1 MLAPHI
7 VSASDQPPPPQNDKG
22 RPTVKLRIGDI
33 LLQEGLL
40 TPEQLE
46 QALAVQK
53 TQPVSL
59 PLGEV
64 CVELKFLSRSDL
76 NKLLRAHHKRI
87 YLGELLANLGLVTEA
102 QVREALQI
110 QKTERKKLGQV
121 LVEKG
126 WITEAN
132 LINTLSL
139 QLGVPKITPNAG
151 LIDRQQLKGTNPAF
165 LRKNEILPAFKQ
177 GDELTVIMADPLN
190 EDRVRELEKTFRCRI
205 QPAIAAASDIQQAI
219 TACFQT
225 GNSATTDNP
234 ADLRKTL
241 IIGQT
246 NLSTER
252 GDNIVEIL
260 NYLISDAVAERAS
273 DIHVEPQ
280 ESCLRVR
287 YRIDGMLHHKTD
299 LPLFLA
305 LSLTSRI
312 KVLCGLD
319 IAEKRRH
326 QDGRIEAR
334 VMNVAMDLRVSTYA
348 AIHGESVVIRILL
361 RQSALLDMDALGFS
375 PVNRA
380 RYQKLLE
387 CPAGVILVTGPT
399 GSGKTT
405 TLYASLNHLNDLQ
418 QKIITVEDPVEYTIP
433 GIVHGKLDPKLGHTY
448 SEFLK
453 AMMRQDPDVLMVGEI
468 RDRNAAEA
476 VIQAALTGHK
486 VLSTFHT
493 DDTIGALL
501 RLMDMGIETFLI
513 SSTVVSVVAQRLVRS
528 LCPRCREP
536 HTPDKDLLA
545 AFHAHTE
552 GVERFT
558 FHRPTGCAHCKH
570 TGYRGRTAI
579 HEVLGVNDSIRDCI
593 LARQPSAEIRLHA
606 RTHAGLISMREDGF
620 YKATKGITSLEEVV
634 RVVFNSES
642 DALQHRSAAEIV
654 ALCEGTFAGD
664 TKTVS
669 DTVHAG
675 CLTPLLPIV
684 LTVPGEGDCLEGEAY
699 RIRFECGTIESEQ
712 NRIAEFFQAY
722 RQALERVN
730 QPFDP
735 FLVEDFLDF
744 ITSTVKRLKTSEGA
758 EFVEFSLHVKDG
770 NVLVWVE
777 TEAPRICAD
786 VARAPSREAG
796 LRLLNYLR

>member
-1 MLAPHI
+1 MPTPHAVLSNAPT
-7 VSASDQPPPPQNDKG
+7 ASSNSERGPAI
-22 RPTVKLRIGDI
+22 KLRLGDL
-33 LLQEGLL
+33 LLQEGFL
-40 TPEQLE
+40 TPEQLA

-53 TQPVSL
+53 TQPVPL

-64 CVELKFLSRSDL
+64 CVELTFVSRSDL
-76 NKLLRAHHKRI
+76 KRLLRAHHKRI
-87 YLGELLANLGLVTEA
+87 YLGELLANLGLVTDA
-102 QVREALQI
+102 QVQEALQV

-139 QLGVPKITPNAG
+139 QLGVPKITPSAD
-151 LIDRQQLKGTNPAF
+151 LIDRQLLKETNLAF
-165 LRKNEILPAFKQ
+165 LQKNEILPAFRQ

-190 EDRVRELEKTFRCRI
+190 EDRVRELEKTFHCKVL
-205 QPAIAAASDIQQAI
+205 PAIATASDIQRAI
-219 TACFQT
+219 TACFQI
-225 GNSATTDNP
+225 GKPAPGHP
-234 ADLRKTL
+234 ADPRKTL

-260 NYLISDAVAERAS
+260 NYLISDAVTERAS
-273 DIHVEPQ
+273 DIHIEPQ

-287 YRIDGMLHHKTD
+287 YRIDGVLHHKTD

-305 LSLTSRI
+305 LNLASRI

-348 AIHGESVVIRILL
+348 SIHGESIVIRILL
-361 RQSALLDMDALGFS
+361 RQSALLDMDALGLS

-387 CPAGVILVTGPT
+387 CPSGVILVTGPT

-405 TLYASLNHLNDLQ
+405 TLYASLNHLNNLQ
-418 QKIITVEDPVEYTIP
+418 QKIITVENPVEYTIP

-448 SEFLK
+448 TEFLK
-453 AMMRQDPDVLMVGEI
+453 SMMRQDPDVLMVGEI

-513 SSTVVSVVAQRLVRS
+513 SSTVVSIVAQRLVRS

-536 HTPDKDLLA
+536 HAPDKDLLA
-545 AFHAHTE
+545 AFHVHPE

-620 YKATKGITSLEEVV
+620 YKATKGITSLEEVI

-642 DALQHRSAAEIV
+642 DALQHRSAADIV
-654 ALCEGTFAGD
+654 ALCEGTFAE
-664 TKTVS
+664 TRRTV
-669 DTVHAG
+669 AP
-675 CLTPLLPIV
+675 TPDSAPTI
-684 LTVPGEGDCLEGEAY
+684 PGKRDYLEGEAY

-712 NRIAEFFQAY
+712 NRIAELFQAY
-722 RQALERVN
+722 RQALERVH

-744 ITSTVKRLKTSEGA
+744 ITSTVQRLKTSEGA

-777 TEAPRICAD
+777 AETRRKDGISLRVPN
-786 VARAPSREAG
+786 REAG
-796 LRLLNYLR
+796 LRLINYLR